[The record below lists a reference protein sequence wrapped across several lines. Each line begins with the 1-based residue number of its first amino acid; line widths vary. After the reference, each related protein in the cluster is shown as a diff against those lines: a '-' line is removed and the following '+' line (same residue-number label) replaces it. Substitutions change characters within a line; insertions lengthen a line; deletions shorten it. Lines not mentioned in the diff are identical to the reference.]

1 MLKVRDLY
9 TAYGPIMA
17 LHGVSLEVPEGQIIA
32 ILGANG
38 AGKSTTLRTISGLVH
53 PVKGNIEFLGHPI
66 DKLSPEKIVEMGI
79 SQVPEG
85 REIFFELTVMEN
97 LRLGA
102 YIRRDGRAVRQDIER
117 VFHYFPVLAQ
127 REKQMAGTL
136 SGGEQQ
142 MVAIG
147 RALMARPRLLLLD
160 EPSLGLAPLITQQ
173 IFGIVKTLNQDE
185 GITVLLVEQNAG
197 LALAIAQYGY
207 VLEIGRLALGDT
219 GENLRKND
227 AVRRS
232 YLGY

>member
-1 MLKVRDLY
+1 VLQINDLF

-32 ILGANG
+32 LLGGNG

-53 PVKGNIEFLGHPI
+53 PVRGHIQFLGHPI
-66 DKLSPEKIVEMGI
+66 EKLSPEKIVQMGI

-85 REIFFELTVMEN
+85 RQIFPELTVMEN

-102 YIRRDGRAVRQDIER
+102 YIRREGRAVRQDIER
-117 VFHYFPVLAQ
+117 VFHYFPVLKE
-127 REKQMAGTL
+127 REKQAAGTL

-142 MVAIG
+142 MMAIG
-147 RALMARPRLLLLD
+147 RALMARPRILLLD
-160 EPSLGLAPLITQQ
+160 EPSLGLAPLVVQQ
-173 IFGIVKTLNQDE
+173 IFGIVKTLNADE
-185 GITVLLVEQNAG
+185 GLTILLVEQNAG
-197 LALAIAQYGY
+197 LALGISQYGY
-207 VLEIGRLALGDT
+207 VLEIGRVVLEDT
-219 GENLRKND
+219 GENLRKNE

>member
-1 MLKVRDLY
+1 VLQINDLF

-32 ILGANG
+32 LLGGNG

-53 PVKGNIEFLGHPI
+53 PVRGHIQFLGHPI
-66 DKLSPEKIVEMGI
+66 EKLSPEKIVQMGI

-85 REIFFELTVMEN
+85 RQIFPELTVMEN

-102 YIRRDGRAVRQDIER
+102 YIRREGRAVRQDIER
-117 VFHYFPVLAQ
+117 VFHYFPVLKE
-127 REKQMAGTL
+127 REKQAAGTL

-142 MVAIG
+142 MMAIG
-147 RALMARPRLLLLD
+147 RALMARPRILLLD
-160 EPSLGLAPLITQQ
+160 EPSLGLAPLVVQQ
-173 IFGIVKTLNQDE
+173 IFGIVKTLNADE
-185 GITVLLVEQNAG
+185 GLTILLVEQNAG
-197 LALAIAQYGY
+197 LALGISQYGY
-207 VLEIGRLALGDT
+207 VLEIGRVVLEDT
-219 GENLRKND
+219 GESLRKNE

>member
-1 MLKVRDLY
+1 
-9 TAYGPIMA
+9 
-17 LHGVSLEVPEGQIIA
+17 LEVPEGQIIA

>member
-1 MLKVRDLY
+1 
-9 TAYGPIMA
+9 
-17 LHGVSLEVPEGQIIA
+17 
-32 ILGANG
+32 
-38 AGKSTTLRTISGLVH
+38 
-53 PVKGNIEFLGHPI
+53 
-66 DKLSPEKIVEMGI
+66 
-79 SQVPEG
+79 
-85 REIFFELTVMEN
+85 
-97 LRLGA
+97 
-102 YIRRDGRAVRQDIER
+102 
-117 VFHYFPVLAQ
+117 
-127 REKQMAGTL
+127 
-136 SGGEQQ
+136 

-197 LALAIAQYGY
+197 LALGIAQYGY

>member
-85 REIFFELTVMEN
+85 REIFFELTVMDN

-102 YIRRDGRAVRQDIER
+102 YIRRDRRAVRQDIER

-197 LALAIAQYGY
+197 LALGIAQYGY

>member
-1 MLKVRDLY
+1 
-9 TAYGPIMA
+9 
-17 LHGVSLEVPEGQIIA
+17 
-32 ILGANG
+32 G

-53 PVKGNIEFLGHPI
+53 PVKGNIEFLGHQI
-66 DKLSPEKIVEMGI
+66 EKVSPEKIVEMGI

-85 REIFFELTVMEN
+85 REIFFELTVMDN

-117 VFHYFPVLAQ
+117 VFHYFPVLAE
-127 REKQMAGTL
+127 RRNQMAGTL

-197 LALAIAQYGY
+197 LALGIAQYGY

>member
-17 LHGVSLEVPEGQIIA
+17 LRGVSLEVPEGQIIA

-102 YIRRDGRAVRQDIER
+102 YIRRDRRAVRQDIER

-197 LALAIAQYGY
+197 LALGIAQYGY

>member
-1 MLKVRDLY
+1 MLKVNDLY

-17 LHGVSLEVPEGQIIA
+17 LRGVSLEVPEGQIIA
-32 ILGANG
+32 VLGANG

-53 PVKGNIEFLGHPI
+53 PVKGNIEFLGHQI
-66 DKLSPEKIVEMGI
+66 EKVSPEKIVEMGI

-85 REIFFELTVMEN
+85 REIFFELTVMDN

-117 VFHYFPVLAQ
+117 VFHYFPVLAE
-127 REKQMAGTL
+127 RRNQMAGTL

-197 LALAIAQYGY
+197 LALGIAQYGY

>member
-1 MLKVRDLY
+1 MLQINDLF

-32 ILGANG
+32 LLGGNG

-53 PVKGNIEFLGHPI
+53 PVRGHIQFLGHPI
-66 DKLSPEKIVEMGI
+66 EKLSPEKIVQMGI

-85 REIFFELTVMEN
+85 RQIFPELTVMEN

-102 YIRRDGRAVRQDIER
+102 YIRREGRAVRQDIER
-117 VFHYFPVLAQ
+117 VFHYFPVLKE
-127 REKQMAGTL
+127 REKQAAGTL

-142 MVAIG
+142 MMAIG
-147 RALMARPRLLLLD
+147 RALMARPRILLLD
-160 EPSLGLAPLITQQ
+160 EPSLGLAPLVVQQ
-173 IFGIVKTLNQDE
+173 IFGIVKTLNADE
-185 GITVLLVEQNAG
+185 GLTILLVEQNAG
-197 LALAIAQYGY
+197 LALGISQYGY
-207 VLEIGRLALGDT
+207 VLEIGRVVLEDT
-219 GENLRKND
+219 GENLRKNE

>member
-17 LHGVSLEVPEGQIIA
+17 LRGVSLEVPEGQIIA

-66 DKLSPEKIVEMGI
+66 EKFSPEKIVEMGI

-102 YIRRDGRAVRQDIER
+102 YIRRDRRAVRQDIER

-197 LALAIAQYGY
+197 LALGIAQYGY
-207 VLEIGRLALGDT
+207 VLEIGRLSLEDT